1 MASSKKA
8 AKAQSAAQDA
18 WTNPY
23 VQRLVQDEELR
34 DNLKVAYLSAKS
46 AYGRIS
52 NGKAQ
57 AKVVTDDKRFQK
69 DVKKAGEALRDASV
83 ALKDGPKKR
92 RRGGLGR
99 LLLLAIVGGGLALAL
114 SEDLRNKVLD
124 ALFGAEEEFDYTST
138 TTAPPPPTPAPRA
151 WGPGR
156 RAPPRRPPPPP
167 PRRPPPPGRAAPGRE
182 PTCWR
187 GRPPGAL
194 SR

>member
-34 DNLKVAYLSAKS
+34 DNLKVAYLSAKR
-46 AYGRIS
+46 AYGRLS
-52 NGKAQ
+52 NGKAP

-99 LLLLAIVGGGLALAL
+99 LLLLVIVGGGLALAL

-138 TTAPPPPTPAPRA
+138 TTAPSPPTPAPTA
-151 WGPGR
+151 
-156 RAPPRRPPPPP
+156 
-167 PRRPPPPGRAAPGRE
+167 
-182 PTCWR
+182 
-187 GRPPGAL
+187 
-194 SR
+194 S